1 MKKLIALISA
11 VLMLA
16 ALAACTG
23 GADAPAPTEAPTAA
37 PTEAPTP
44 APTEAPTEAPAE
56 TADPAEAAV
65 ADFAEEFSPRLE
77 SMKTLFAGVMELD
90 CYAEGRT
97 FVLEYKYVD
106 KFTGTPELLRKSLDE
121 TAEGFVSMYEELS
134 GYADSDEVMIVLR
147 YLDSDGSKIL
157 DYVIDKEFA
166 EIAAAASVTEKFDSL
181 EAFVNSDEL
190 KREFAEDD
198 DDEMRTEI
206 SEENG
211 DTLVITYVYLNDM
224 TDEEKTLF
232 GDLWYA
238 AMAEDGVEL
247 IAEFRDM
254 VLSCVDL
261 SDCDVV
267 FRAADKD
274 GNVMAQY
281 PAE

>member
-65 ADFAEEFSPRLE
+65 EEYAKKFLPQLE
-77 SMKTLFAGVMELD
+77 SMKALFAGVMELD

-224 TDEEKTLF
+224 TDEEKALF